1 MKTLRLLLLTSLAL
15 APIEARS
22 GDLGTAGKAGSPVA
36 GEAATEAPRAAPSP
50 AAAGAPARPI
60 WGERRTAAPTGSQ
73 PASLSP
79 GRPLPH
85 PATPPATAAPGTPAQ
100 AASARGE
107 SSAAAAGAARKPR
120 PPGICERELA
130 RAAEKYEIPLQILY
144 AVALTESGTGS
155 GLQPLMLHIEG
166 KDHIP
171 ATLPEALRLFHE
183 ANGRGVKLIDIGC
196 MQVNWYWHRHEFNSL
211 EEIFDPRLNV
221 EQGARFLKVLRK
233 RHGSWT
239 MAAARYNAGP
249 KNTVAQHRYVCRV
262 MKNLVAAG
270 VGQWTGTAEA
280 FCAAPPVPAEAV
292 RAE

>member
-1 MKTLRLLLLTSLAL
+1 MMTLRLLLLTSLAL
-15 APIEARS
+15 APAEAFC
-22 GDLGTAGKAGSPVA
+22 GDPGIVGDAGAPVA
-36 GEAATEAPRAAPSP
+36 GEAADAPPRATPSP
-50 AAAGAPARPI
+50 AAAAPARAI
-60 WGERRTAAPTGSQ
+60 WGERRPAAPAGSQ
-73 PASLSP
+73 PASPSP
-79 GRPLPH
+79 GRP
-85 PATPPATAAPGTPAQ
+85 PAAPPAAAAPGAPAQ
-100 AASARGE
+100 AAPAKAG
-107 SSAAAAGAARKPR
+107 SSGQPAEAARKPG
-120 PPGICERELA
+120 PQGICERELA
-130 RAAEKYEIPLQILY
+130 RAAEKYQIPLQILY
-144 AVALTESGTGS
+144 AVALTESGTGK

-171 ATLPEALRLFHE
+171 ATLPEALALFN
-183 ANGRGVKLIDIGC
+183 AAFARGVKLIDIGC

-221 EQGARFLKVLRK
+221 EQGARFLQVLRK

-280 FCAAPPVPAEAV
+280 FCAAPPQPPQPPQQA

>member
-1 MKTLRLLLLTSLAL
+1 MATLRLLLLTSLAL
-15 APIEARS
+15 APAEALC
-22 GDLGTAGKAGSPVA
+22 GDAS
-36 GEAATEAPRAAPSP
+36 AAFGPPIANETGDMAAELQPPISAPS
-50 AAAGAPARPI
+50 APARPI
-60 WGERRTAAPTGSQ
+60 WGERRAPEPRQTAPQKAAP
-73 PASLSP
+73 A
-79 GRPLPH
+79 
-85 PATPPATAAPGTPAQ
+85 PPVSGQATASPPKKD
-100 AASARGE
+100 
-107 SSAAAAGAARKPR
+107 AGRKPV
-120 PPGICERELA
+120 PQGICERELA
-130 RAAEKYEIPLQILY
+130 RAAAKYEIPLQILY
-144 AVALTESGTGS
+144 AVALTESGTDS

-221 EQGARFLKVLRK
+221 EQGARFLQVLRK

-280 FCAAPPVPAEAV
+280 FCAAPPVPAAAAPPAV
-292 RAE
+292 AGRLY